1 MIEVHC
7 EHCNNVFME
16 DEEVFALN
24 NTNRSG
30 HSPLVCDACARK
42 LAARVSF
49 VERKVGDYKGRLG
62 FLGRLIVGWNAQSEF
77 EKLWASGER
86 LKARPDTPPHYN
98 CRCTM
103 QPIYQ
108 WKPEQDSRTRQT
120 HKAKA
125 DDRYVPMPEVKP
137 PKVDTPSDVGAL
149 AALVKEGFDA
159 AAADGRDVT
168 VELTYSR
175 VGDVVDARS
184 KIEVIGVRE
193 LPRESSDQRAD
204 MDPSGG
210 FDGRA
215 VDPDVLGQPMSMGGV
230 ADILMEE
237 ANRVFGPGGLNT
249 VLDEVGDLPDLSKSV
264 VARFDTGTTEKAG
277 VNVIGGD
284 GTITQDGRSVIDGRQ
299 SYVDNMIKD
308 WSRREVSELQDFY
321 RTIQELQEKQEH
333 QQKTE
338 LAYFWIILQHVLTV
352 KCKTEDIR
360 TAYGSDQIYRAVRE
374 LMEKRNGNP

>member
-30 HSPLVCDACARK
+30 HSLLVCDACARK
-42 LAARVSF
+42 RAARVSF
-49 VERKVGDYKGRLG
+49 VERKVGEYKGRLG
-62 FLGRLIVGWNAQSEF
+62 FFGRLIVGWNAQSEF

-86 LKARPDTPPHYN
+86 LKARSDTPPHYN

-108 WKPEQDSRTRQT
+108 WKSEQDSQTRQT
-120 HKAKA
+120 HKAKTDA
-125 DDRYVPMPEVKP
+125 RYVPMPEVKP

-149 AALVKEGFDA
+149 AALVKEGFDS

-193 LPRESSDQRAD
+193 LARESSDQRAD

-230 ADILMEE
+230 ADVLMEE
-237 ANRVFGPGGLNT
+237 ANRVFGPDGLNA
-249 VLDEVGDLPDLSKSV
+249 VLDDLSAKS
-264 VARFDTGTTEKAG
+264 A
-277 VNVIGGD
+277 NI
-284 GTITQDGRSVIDGRQ
+284 IDVEG
-299 SYVDNMIKD
+299 NIKD
-308 WSRREVSELQDFY
+308 TKDHRLDNPRSALLPRAEQFARGSDLHEFY
-321 RTIQELQEKQEH
+321 RTIQEQQEQH
-333 QQKTE
+333 
-338 LAYFWIILQHVLTV
+338 LNNMAYFWIVLQHVLTV
-352 KCKTEDIR
+352 KCRTEDIR

-374 LMEKRNGNP
+374 LMEERYGNP